1 MKYNIECQ
9 NPCGKPF
16 LTVYVAD
23 DSQIEAAQAVLQNI
37 DCTKNVNINSDSHL
51 KRHLTVQINPSFS
64 AEECAKLCAL
74 QLDKI

>member
-1 MKYNIECQ
+1 MKYSIECQ

-23 DSQIEAAQAVLQNI
+23 DSQIETVQAVLLHM

-64 AEECAKLCAL
+64 AEDCAKLCAQ